1 MATTRAWARALA
13 VVLLVGLVGCSASD
27 GTRSPATIRT
37 PTEAP
42 ANTPAE
48 TSRPTGSLRWEHIV
62 VSADDWAVTALA
74 VGDGQILALVSG
86 ELSSVWSSADGRTW
100 DVAHEFAAD
109 EYPNDVGWTGD
120 GFVVAGDLGADRT
133 SRVVVDTP
141 QVPVVWTSR
150 DGYNWDRHSV
160 RLESPLNFQR
170 MAVDARGTVVVLGTC
185 SRGKPSEV
193 SYLCGASMD
202 EGTWAL
208 ADTTQTQA
216 HSVGDVTVGG
226 PGFVAV
232 GMSWPADQP
241 REGAIWMSPDGHAWQ
256 QAPATD
262 GLSDVMLTGVAAV
275 DGALVAVGMQIE
287 TPLMTPGAWKS
298 EDGQV
303 WSAMTVEGVTPATL
317 TAGGGMFM
325 DVAGLADG
333 TLLAVGG
340 EGGFGT
346 SEVALLLA
354 LSTDAST
361 LTRIGDV
368 ATAIRRED
376 AGGFGLNTVAALGDG
391 AIIGG
396 GYQGASVWIGER

>member
-1 MATTRAWARALA
+1 
-13 VVLLVGLVGCSASD
+13 
-27 GTRSPATIRT
+27 
-37 PTEAP
+37 
-42 ANTPAE
+42 
-48 TSRPTGSLRWEHIV
+48 
-62 VSADDWAVTALA
+62 
-74 VGDGQILALVSG
+74 
-86 ELSSVWSSADGRTW
+86 
-100 DVAHEFAAD
+100 
-109 EYPNDVGWTGD
+109 
-120 GFVVAGDLGADRT
+120 
-133 SRVVVDTP
+133 
-141 QVPVVWTSR
+141 
-150 DGYNWDRHSV
+150 
-160 RLESPLNFQR
+160 
-170 MAVDARGTVVVLGTC
+170 
-185 SRGKPSEV
+185 
-193 SYLCGASMD
+193 
-202 EGTWAL
+202 
-208 ADTTQTQA
+208 
-216 HSVGDVTVGG
+216 
-226 PGFVAV
+226 
-232 GMSWPADQP
+232 
-241 REGAIWMSPDGHAWQ
+241 MSPDGHAWQ